1 MAIFTTPRDEEIF
14 IKHILKVTSSSYV
27 YCFMQIL
34 EIPKAEIEQGQTM
47 HRPKEYG
54 RKEKQQSA
62 NHYTEN

>member
-34 EIPKAEIEQGQTM
+34 EIPKAEIE
-47 HRPKEYG
+47 
-54 RKEKQQSA
+54 
-62 NHYTEN
+62 